1 MYIFTYLIIYMCVC
15 HMGGSQIIRSGAR
28 SKTTPVPY
36 PRSIPA
42 WRIRPIP
49 LFHNYFCSIPTLNM
63 PNLNSIF
70 VHTYMSTH
78 TYMVA
83 YMQRYVSYAVLASLC
98 LQHWQLLPTLPRL
111 YCVMVGMC
119 LAASSWQSNSFS
131 TCTTYSCFP
140 LCAAVL
146 YDGRG
151 VLGWWPSL
159 LLNLWQVCAAPLAV
173 AARCVMVRM
182 RLAAVLLSLQTAN
195 SDKDVL
201 RAGIVP
207 YPDRPCTTPWPSP
220 RMNKWQIYFHVLRC
234 FHIECS

>member
-1 MYIFTYLIIYMCVC
+1 MCV
-15 HMGGSQIIRSGAR
+15 IWVEVKLSGPEQGR
-28 SKTTPVPY
+28 RPHLFHTPVPY

-63 PNLNSIF
+63 PNLILF
-70 VHTYMSTH
+70 LYTYMSTH

-201 RAGIVP
+201 RGGIVP

>member
-1 MYIFTYLIIYMCVC
+1 
-15 HMGGSQIIRSGAR
+15 
-28 SKTTPVPY
+28 
-36 PRSIPA
+36 
-42 WRIRPIP
+42 
-49 LFHNYFCSIPTLNM
+49 
-63 PNLNSIF
+63 
-70 VHTYMSTH
+70 MSTH

-151 VLGWWPSL
+151 VLGWWPIPPSQL
-159 LLNLWQVCAAPLAV
+159 VAGLCCTTCSCCPLCDGRDALGCCATFAPNSQFWQRCAVWWRCSIPGPAMYYPLTQPPDEQMADILSCI
-173 AARCVMVRM
+173 AMFSHR
-182 RLAAVLLSLQTAN
+182 VLLSYHPLCMGSSHGYGN
-195 SDKDVL
+195 PES
-201 RAGIVP
+201 
-207 YPDRPCTTPWPSP
+207 C
-220 RMNKWQIYFHVLRC
+220 
-234 FHIECS
+234 